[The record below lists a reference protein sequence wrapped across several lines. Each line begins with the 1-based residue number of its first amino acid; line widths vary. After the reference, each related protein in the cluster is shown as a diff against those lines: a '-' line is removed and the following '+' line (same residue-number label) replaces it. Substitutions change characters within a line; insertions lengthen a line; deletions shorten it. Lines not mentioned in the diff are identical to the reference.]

1 MHPLL
6 EELQRRFADMFTA
19 LAAGD
24 DLPPAARLRVE
35 GMMESAVI
43 AGIADEAEVSE
54 LMQPRILA
62 GTGLN
67 ISAFPRSRRWPGGR
81 RFTPAPGNDS
91 HYCGSRHI
99 NQAVGPFFEMRSLAM
114 TSKPCRSYR
123 GTLILLE
130 LSRYAGMPCSSHT

>member
-6 EELQRRFADMFTA
+6 EELQRRFAGMFTA

-54 LMQPRILA
+54 LMQRCYRA
-62 GTGLN
+62 GFDRDIAEDFGRDWPEYF
-67 ISAFPRSRRWPGGR
+67 SFPQIPAMARR
-81 RFTPAPGNDS
+81 APVYPS
-91 HYCGSRHI
+91 TR
-99 NQAVGPFFEMRSLAM
+99 E
-114 TSKPCRSYR
+114 
-123 GTLILLE
+123 
-130 LSRYAGMPCSSHT
+130 